1 MHYKLFMGTFSSTAL
16 DWFISLPDGHITSF
30 DQFSTLFREQFIV
43 NQAPHPVSFDLF
55 DVKQYQRELYRAGAR
70 SSVLDQLLLSSWVG

>member
-1 MHYKLFMGTFSSTAL
+1 MMISKGTDVMHCKLFLGTFSSTTL

-43 NQAPHPVSFDLF
+43 NQAPSPFPPSPSI
-55 DVKQYQRELYRAGAR
+55 
-70 SSVLDQLLLSSWVG
+70 SSM